1 MQSLYGTFQ
10 PAWRPGGTFLR
21 TADGRCWTYA
31 DLDTQTARL
40 SLRLQGAGL
49 VPGNRLAAVVER
61 SEWNVFLYLACLRA
75 GIVYVPL
82 NPRLTPPE
90 LGPVLADAA
99 PGLVVCDPALEP
111 TVRRLAGAAPVH
123 TLDRAG
129 GGTLAAL
136 PAARGAPDATLPP
149 GHPAAIIFTSG
160 TSGRPKGVLMQ
171 HALLAGKARALAGAM
186 DYSAADRLLHTL
198 PLYHAHGLFM
208 MLHCVLSIGAS
219 LLLLPRF
226 DAADVLR
233 HLPQA
238 SVFSG
243 VPTMYRRL
251 LDEPG
256 LRAAAAGV
264 RLFIS
269 GSAPLPREVFDA
281 FDRQAGHRIVECWGM
296 SETMTNTANPLHGER
311 RAGSAGKP
319 LPGVELRVVDA
330 AGELVAAGVPG
341 VLEVGFAT
349 TDDAGSKLAGGSLF
363 GSYWQRPAAEQPR
376 VRDGRMVTGDIGVLD
391 SDGYLRIVGRTSEVI
406 ISGGYNI
413 YPREVEIALEEL
425 PGIARAAAFAV
436 PHPDYGEA
444 VVAAIEPVAGAAV
457 QPAEVLASLRSRLVG
472 YKLPKALFVEQALP
486 LTELGKVQRAVLA
499 KAHAHHFDR
508 I

>member
-1 MQSLYGTFQ
+1 MQSLYCTFQ
-10 PAWRPGGTFLR
+10 QAWLPGNAFLR
-21 TADGRCWTYA
+21 AADGRYWTYA
-31 DLDTQTARL
+31 DLDAQTAGL
-40 SLRLQGAGL
+40 SRRLQTAGL
-49 VPGNRLAAVVER
+49 VAGDRLAAVVER
-61 SEWNVFLYLACLRA
+61 SEWNIFLYLACVRA

-82 NPRLTPPE
+82 NPRLTPHE

-99 PGLVVCDPALEP
+99 PGLIVCDPGLEQ
-111 TVRRLAGAAPVH
+111 TVRHLAAAAPVH
-123 TLDRAG
+123 TLDQSGR
-129 GGTLAAL
+129 GTLTALAA
-136 PAARGAPDATLPP
+136 AAGEPDADLPP
-149 GHPAAIIFTSG
+149 GHAAAIIFTSG
-160 TSGRPKGVLMQ
+160 TTGRPKGVLMQ

-186 DYSAADRLLHTL
+186 DYTAADRLLHTL

-208 MLHCVLSIGAS
+208 TLHCVLSVGAS

-226 DAADVLR
+226 DTAEVVR

-256 LRAAAAGV
+256 LQAAAAGA

-281 FDRQAGHRIVECWGM
+281 FAQQAGHRIVECWGM

-319 LPGVELRVVDA
+319 LPGVVLRVVDA
-330 AGELVAAGVPG
+330 AGEPAAAGVPG
-341 VLEVGFAT
+341 VLEVGFAP
-349 TDDAGSKLAGGSLF
+349 DGADGHLADSQLF
-363 GSYWQRPAAEQPR
+363 GSYWQRPPSEQPR

-391 SDGYLRIVGRTSEVI
+391 GDGYLRIVGRTSEVI

-425 PGIARAAAFAV
+425 PGIARAAVFAV

-444 VVAAIEPVAGAAV
+444 VVAAIEPEAGADV
-457 QPAEVLASLRSRLVG
+457 QPEEILASLRHRLVG
-472 YKLPKALFVEQALP
+472 YKLPKALFIEAALP

-499 KAHAHHFDR
+499 QAHVRHFDR